1 MSGVRAILDRSVATG
16 STSDVDLHY
25 LLAHAHQRNMAAGVT
40 GMLLDDRGVHFQWL
54 EGDAEAVEA
63 VEAVLQR
70 LPAAPRHAG
79 LTLLFDR
86 TETAR
91 RDAGSPMHF
100 AHCDAGR
107 ALVASGFSPIDRDA
121 LDAMHDDPAC
131 ASGRMPDGVRPLEAV
146 VPVAL
151 PAYTLARCAAGPALA
166 VRRSQALRS
175 WLATTGG
182 ALVSATQRLRDE
194 IVLSREARELAGSL
208 RSCPAMPA

>member
-1 MSGVRAILDRSVATG
+1 MRAILDRSVATG

-25 LLAHAHQRNMAAGVT
+25 LLAHAHQRNMAAKVT
-40 GMLLDDRGVHFQWL
+40 GMLLDDRGVHFRWL

-194 IVLSREARELAGSL
+194 IVLSLEARELAGSL
-208 RSCPAMPA
+208 RSCPAMHA

>member
-1 MSGVRAILDRSVATG
+1 
-16 STSDVDLHY
+16 
-25 LLAHAHQRNMAAGVT
+25 
-40 GMLLDDRGVHFQWL
+40 
-54 EGDAEAVEA
+54 
-63 VEAVLQR
+63 
-70 LPAAPRHAG
+70 
-79 LTLLFDR
+79 
-86 TETAR
+86 
-91 RDAGSPMHF
+91 MHF

-121 LDAMHDDPAC
+121 LDSMHDDPAC

-194 IVLSREARELAGSL
+194 IVLSLEARELAGSL

>member
-1 MSGVRAILDRSVATG
+1 VSGVRAILDRSVATG

-25 LLAHAHQRNMAAGVT
+25 LLAHAHQRNMAAEVT

-54 EGDAEAVEA
+54 EGDAEA

-107 ALVASGFSPIDRDA
+107 ALAASGFSPIDRDA
-121 LDAMHDDPAC
+121 LDSMHDDPAC
-131 ASGRMPDGVRPLEAV
+131 ASGRLPDGVRPLEAV

-166 VRRSQALRS
+166 VRRAQALRS

-194 IVLSREARELAGSL
+194 IVLSLEARELAGSL
-208 RSCPAMPA
+208 RSCPAMHA

>member
-1 MSGVRAILDRSVATG
+1 MRAIFYRSVAAG
-16 STSDVDLHY
+16 STSDVDLDC

-40 GMLLDDRGVHFQWL
+40 GMLLDDRGVHFRWL

-63 VEAVLQR
+63 VLQR
-70 LPAAPRHAG
+70 LPADPRHAG

-86 TETAR
+86 TKTAR

-121 LDAMHDDPAC
+121 LDVVHDDPAC
-131 ASGRMPDGVRPLEAV
+131 APGRMPDGVRPLEAV

-175 WLATTGG
+175 WLATPGG

-194 IVLSREARELAGSL
+194 IVLSREASDLAGSL

>member
-1 MSGVRAILDRSVATG
+1 MSGVRAILYRSVATG
-16 STSDVDLHY
+16 STSDVDLDY
-25 LLAHAHQRNMAAGVT
+25 LLAHAHQRNMAAEVT
-40 GMLLDDRGVHFQWL
+40 GMLLDDRGVHFRWL
-54 EGDAEAVEA
+54 EGDAEA

-79 LTLLFDR
+79 LTLLLDR
-86 TETAR
+86 TKSAR
-91 RDAGSPMHF
+91 RDAGSPMHS
-100 AHCDAGR
+100 AHHDAGD
-107 ALVASGFSPIDRDA
+107 ALAASGCSPIDRDA
-121 LDAMHDDPAC
+121 LDVMHDDPAC
-131 ASGRMPDGVRPLEAV
+131 ASGRLLDGVRPLEAV

>member
-1 MSGVRAILDRSVATG
+1 MRAILYRSAATG
-16 STSDVDLHY
+16 STSDVDLDY
-25 LLAHAHQRNMAAGVT
+25 LLAHAHQRNMAAKVT
-40 GMLLDDRGVHFQWL
+40 GMLLDDRGVHFRWL

-121 LDAMHDDPAC
+121 LDSMHDDPAC
-131 ASGRMPDGVRPLEAV
+131 ASGRLPDGVRPLEAV

-166 VRRSQALRS
+166 VRRAQALRS